1 MGVALLGELVARN
14 AVTVRAEEEIK
25 PISERRIDL
34 TYSLC
39 VERTNT
45 ISGIERLLGK
55 PPKLPLNCYDF
66 GVTFVL
72 RAVSVDS
79 EGLSRVT

>member
-1 MGVALLGELVARN
+1 MGVAVLGELAATS
-14 AVTVRAEEEIK
+14 AVTVRADEEIK
-25 PISERRIDL
+25 PISERHIHL

-39 VERTNT
+39 AERTNA
-45 ISGIERLLGK
+45 ISEIEGLLGK
-55 PPKLPLNCYDF
+55 PPKLPLNCYDL
-66 GVTFVL
+66 GKTFAL